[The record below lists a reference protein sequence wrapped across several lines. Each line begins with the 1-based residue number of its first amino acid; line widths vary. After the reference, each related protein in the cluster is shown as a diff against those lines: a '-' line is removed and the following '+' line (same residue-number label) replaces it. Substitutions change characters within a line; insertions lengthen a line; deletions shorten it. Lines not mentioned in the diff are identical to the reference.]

1 MTDQGNERPSAA
13 IRRATAAHRV
23 RGVEESPELRHTLE
37 HIGELMRLPP
47 KEPGAESASAP
58 TPAKAPAKAGF
69 SIQVPWLP
77 ILAGLSIVIA
87 AVVTLWPTEP
97 TAVPEAMQ
105 REWVTDNPSFTGRR
119 LAFTATQVLI
129 TPGADQQSTAYLISS
144 VTSERRPDTTRVL
157 VKYIDNGG
165 EVELQVA
172 MPDAAPPRLVFA
184 RPQGLTWTPSNP

>member
-1 MTDQGNERPSAA
+1 MTDQDNERPSGAS
-13 IRRATAAHRV
+13 RRATAAHRV
-23 RGVEESPELRHTLE
+23 RGVEESPEIRQTLE

-47 KEPGAESASAP
+47 KEPGGGDAAVA
-58 TPAKAPAKAGF
+58 TPATAATKAGF
-69 SIQVPWLP
+69 KFKVPWLP
-77 ILAGLSIVIA
+77 ILAVLSIVIA

-105 REWVTDNPSFTGRR
+105 REWMTDNPSFTGRR

-129 TPGADQQSTAYLISS
+129 TPGANQQPTAYLISS
-144 VTSERRPDTTRVL
+144 VASERRPDSTRVL

-172 MPDAAPPRLVFA
+172 IPDAAPPRLIFA
-184 RPQGLTWTPSNP
+184 RPAGLTWTPSNP